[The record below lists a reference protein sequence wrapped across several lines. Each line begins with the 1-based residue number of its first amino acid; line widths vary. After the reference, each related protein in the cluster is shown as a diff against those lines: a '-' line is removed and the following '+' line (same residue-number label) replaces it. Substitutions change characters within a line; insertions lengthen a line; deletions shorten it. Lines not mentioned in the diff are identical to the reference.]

1 MDLFTDHK
9 RRPAIGVSFMR
20 PILFLV
26 PVFFLVLTGRAEAR
40 LGDSQE
46 TLDKKHGEGKTVPP
60 EKGLQIRLYRNEGL
74 SILVYFKNGRSAKEV
89 YSVQATEEKGKAG
102 EAFIKPEIFQALL
115 KANSAGKHWLPLD
128 EKGEVSQ
135 GEEPARLKGD
145 LGDYSVLMREDQQA
159 LVQLFFKGDKITT
172 IVVTEASLAG
182 TN

>member
-1 MDLFTDHK
+1 MRLIFCL
-9 RRPAIGVSFMR
+9 IGVSFF
-20 PILFLV
+20 ILA
-26 PVFFLVLTGRAEAR
+26 GRAEAR

-46 TLDKKHGEGKTVPP
+46 TLDKKHGGGKALPP
-60 EKGLQIRLYRNEGL
+60 EKGLQIKLYQNEGL

-89 YSVQATEEKGKAG
+89 YSIQVPEEKDKAG
-102 EAFIKPEIFQALL
+102 TAFISPEIFQALL

-145 LGDYSVLMREDQQA
+145 LGEYSVLMREDQQA

-182 TN
+182 AN